1 MTGAAINMYVFVFA
15 FASAFLLGGKRPF
28 LALSTRAMLLVLL
41 GLALTYAVAVEA
53 WYRPYVGV
61 ATLVVN
67 VLFVAFAAI
76 DFVNWQKK
84 RASER
89 D

>member
-1 MTGAAINMYVFVFA
+1 MYVFVFA

-28 LALSTRAMLLVLL
+28 LALSTRAMLIVLL
-41 GLALTYAVAVEA
+41 GLALTYAVGVDLWFRA
-53 WYRPYVGV
+53 YVGA

-67 VLFVAFAAI
+67 VLFIAFATI

-84 RASER
+84 RANEGN
-89 D
+89 

>member
-28 LALSTRAMLLVLL
+28 LALSTRAMLIVLL
-41 GLALTYAVAVEA
+41 GLALTYAVGAGA
-53 WYRPYVGV
+53 WYRNVVGV
-61 ATLVVN
+61 ATLIAN
-67 VLFVAFAAI
+67 LLFVAFAAI
-76 DFVNWQKK
+76 DYINWQKK
-84 RASER
+84 RRAER